1 MMQILVG
8 VDREPGPVVPLLK
21 RLNFPYARYEV
32 VHTLSAADYLSY
44 GIEGARTPEEVEKI
58 VGAENR
64 LARQLA
70 ESGARLLARDGEPH
84 PVGDVLFGHP
94 TEALLRRAES
104 LRAEL
109 VAINASHAHS
119 EGVAALTGS
128 VARGVAMGSHQSILI
143 ARHSLLFHA
152 DDQPV
157 RAVFA
162 TDHSEYANRCLE
174 QLIDFAPRGLSH
186 LLVMTAVPERELELV
201 DRELPELGISVSAS
215 VRQALERRNQ
225 SVAHQLDR
233 ELKHTQVEA
242 TLSTL
247 PIHEAIDR
255 ALDQASADLLIVGA
269 KGHSLLERLSL
280 GSVSL
285 HQAISG
291 PSSVLILRAQSS

>member
-8 VDREPGPVVPLLK
+8 VDQHPGPVMPLLK

-44 GIEGARTPEEVEKI
+44 GVEGARTPEDVERI
-58 VGAENR
+58 VSTENR
-64 LARQLA
+64 QARQLA
-70 ESGARLLARDGEPH
+70 ESAARLLAREGEPH

-94 TEALLRRAES
+94 TEALLRRADS

-109 VAINASHAHS
+109 LAINASHAQS

-128 VARGVAMGSHQSILI
+128 VARGVAMGAHQSVLI
-143 ARHSLLFHA
+143 ARPSMLFQA

-162 TDHSEYANRCLE
+162 TDHSDYANRCLE
-174 QLIDFAPRGLSH
+174 ALIDFAPRGLSH
-186 LLVMTAVPERELELV
+186 LLVMTAAPEKELEVV
-201 DRELPELGISVSAS
+201 DLELPELGISVSAS
-215 VRQALERRNQ
+215 VRRALERRNQ
-225 SVAHQLDR
+225 TVAHSLAR
-233 ELKHTQVEA
+233 ELSHVDIETALYTQ
-242 TLSTL
+242 
-247 PIHEAIDR
+247 PIHEAIER

-269 KGHSLLERLSL
+269 KGHSLLERLTL

-291 PSSVLILRAQSS
+291 PSSVLILRC